1 MPLENTQFKVGS
13 TVKLFCRVSGHPTPR
28 VEWYKDGQCI
38 SNQYEVHKRPDVMM
52 AEQTETSRFTF
63 QSLEG
68 SNSDLATNRSFL
80 MSVVRQDMVFSFR
93 VIILYVFLRVPW

>member
-52 AEQTETSRFTF
+52 EGEQTETSRFTF

-68 SNSDLATNRSFL
+68 SNSDISTNRSFFIAF
-80 MSVVRQDMVFSFR
+80 RQDMTQ
-93 VIILYVFLRVPW
+93 